1 MTPAGSRTARTV
13 PNRNDVKAEE
23 MKTRICRAVVEVIDR
38 EGYAETSL
46 GRVQETAGVSR
57 GAMTHHFPT
66 KQDLVCE
73 TAMRLLDAA
82 MTPIFSRLEGR
93 RRQDQRPIERSLRE
107 SWNNI
112 VNTREGRAI
121 VEILVACRTD
131 QALHEAM
138 KEKLYEW
145 DRASSEAVQLLY
157 RGSGP
162 EADDAAVLWSI
173 CRTFL
178 RGLLIH
184 RQFVADP
191 AYLTRMFD
199 RFSTIM
205 TDHMFLKEDADRNEV
220 PQ

>member
-1 MTPAGSRTARTV
+1 MAASQNTRTV
-13 PNRNDVKAEE
+13 PNRNDLKAEE
-23 MKTRICRAVVEVIDR
+23 MKARICRAVVEVIDR

-46 GRVQETAGVSR
+46 GRVQQTAGVSR

-82 MTPIFSRLEGR
+82 IRPIHNRIEGR
-93 RRQDQRPIERSLRE
+93 RRQGQPPIDQYLHE
-107 SWNNI
+107 SWNFV
-112 VNTREGRAI
+112 VNTQEGRAFI
-121 VEILVACRTD
+121 EILVASRTD
-131 QALHEAM
+131 PALHEAM

-145 DRASSEAVQLLY
+145 DRASTEVVRLIY

-199 RFSTIM
+199 RFSAIM
-205 TDHMFLKEDADRNEV
+205 MDHMFLTDDADRNRRPE
-220 PQ
+220 

>member
-1 MTPAGSRTARTV
+1 MASAATRNARTA
-13 PNRNDVKAEE
+13 PNKKE
-23 MKTRICRAVVEVIDR
+23 MKAGEMKARICRAVVEVIDR
-38 EGYAETSL
+38 EGYAATSL
-46 GRVQETAGVSR
+46 GRVQQAAGVSR

-66 KQDLVCE
+66 KQELVCE
-73 TAMRLLDAA
+73 TAMRLLEAA
-82 MTPIFSRLEGR
+82 MTPIRSRLDGR
-93 RRQDQRPIERSLRE
+93 RRQELRSVEQSLRE
-107 SWNNI
+107 SWHN
-112 VNTREGRAI
+112 VANTREGRAF
-121 VEILVACRTD
+121 VEILVASRTD
-131 QALHEAM
+131 PELHEAM

-157 RGSGP
+157 EGSGP

-199 RFSTIM
+199 RFCGIM
-205 TDHMFLKEDADRNEV
+205 KDHMFLKDGAGCDRSGK
-220 PQ
+220 